1 MPTSLVVMPLH
12 LLAVALQRLDQ
23 ILLVSEAGISISST
37 GEYEDRSRDC
47 RDVGCASPR
56 VEYGGSN
63 VMADGQEVEGSA
75 SPTRHAVESDRSS
88 THARL
93 HSACRDQCG
102 DRVEITWQRP

>member
-1 MPTSLVVMPLH
+1 MTTSLVVMPLH
-12 LLAVALQRLDQ
+12 FLAVSLQRLDQ
-23 ILLVSEAGISISST
+23 ILLVNEAGIFISST
-37 GEYEDRSRDC
+37 GEDEDRSRDC

-56 VEYGGSN
+56 VEYRDFN
-63 VMADGQEVEGSA
+63 VVARGQEVQGSA
-75 SPTRHAVESDRSS
+75 SPTRHAVESNRVS